1 MDPIYFTSGEAPFN
15 AAATAFRT
23 FQRPEL
29 FLQRLKILALHW
41 ELRVVTF
48 AAGPYGE
55 TLGKPGGMLWIL
67 PISEVSRWERK
78 FGAGFTYVY
87 MGFHM
92 TCFVLPISTVC
103 CFFHGFLLISITKFG
118 DVLCKTS
125 SICRSHRLFHG
136 KLSIFHL
143 GIPNLIF
150 ISIVYHHVPIFQQAF

>member
-15 AAATAFRT
+15 AAAAAFRT

-55 TLGKPGGMLWIL
+55 TLGMLWIL
-67 PISEVSRWERK
+67 PISEVSRWGGMFR
-78 FGAGFTYVY
+78 AGFTYVY

-92 TCFVLPISTVC
+92 TCLVLPISTVC
-103 CFFHGFLLISITKFG
+103 CFFHGFLTISTAKFG

-143 GIPNLIF
+143 GIPNLN
-150 ISIVYHHVPIFQQAF
+150 